1 MDEINEM
8 RMGGIDQKIEGKVE
22 KAGDY
27 ITNELFRLPDAE
39 LALPL
44 ILPPFSLPGVAG
56 SSTTCC
62 LIETIHSCCNSSA
75 AVGRFI

>member
-27 ITNELFRLPDAE
+27 I
-39 LALPL
+39 
-44 ILPPFSLPGVAG
+44 
-56 SSTTCC
+56 
-62 LIETIHSCCNSSA
+62 
-75 AVGRFI
+75 